1 MFIEKKPKWIGM
13 RFAKTC
19 LSAFITAYICS
30 IFHWPPLFAVMTA
43 IVSIDPT
50 STASFKK
57 GWVRFPASAIG
68 AALAMLFESLFGNTA
83 FTYGVTAS
91 VTLYLCYQFKLYDG
105 IVVAVLTAVA
115 MVPQTHGHY
124 LDAFLIRLCT
134 TFTGITVSILI
145 NHFVVPPDYGKVIQ
159 REKRALFGRA
169 GDLIRNSLSFS
180 KKSSSLQKSWRSM
193 DKQWQTVMKYIR
205 FQDSEWHY
213 HFDHPEKLERLKT
226 DRQQLKDFQPLI
238 YHLFTLLQ
246 AAKPDLTAQEEKRL
260 AEYGNL
266 AADFFQNESAVW
278 CKAADEDRKQ
288 LVAWFR
294 QLDQQNTDTL
304 SPATTILYELIAV
317 YDIMKT
323 VSQSRLQAAEF

>member
-1 MFIEKKPKWIGM
+1 
-13 RFAKTC
+13 
-19 LSAFITAYICS
+19 
-30 IFHWPPLFAVMTA
+30 MTA

-50 STASFKK
+50 STASFKR

-91 VTLYLCYQFKLYDG
+91 VTLYLCYQLKLYDG
-105 IVVAVLTAVA
+105 LVVAVLTAVA

-145 NHFVVPPDYGKVIQ
+145 NHFVVPPDYAKLIQ
-159 REKRALFGRA
+159 RKKQTLFWQA
-169 GDLIRNSLSFS
+169 GDLIRTSLSFS
-180 KKSSSLQKSWRSM
+180 KKPSSLQKSWKSM
-193 DKQWQTVMKYIR
+193 DKEWRAAMTYIQ

-213 HFDHPEKLERLKT
+213 HRHRLEKLDLIKSN
-226 DRQQLKDFQPLI
+226 RQQLKDFQPLI

-246 AAKPDLTAQEEKRL
+246 SERPYLTGSEEKWL
-260 AEYGNL
+260 TECGEL
-266 AADFFQNESAVW
+266 AADFFQNESASW
-278 CKAADEDRKQ
+278 CDAASTTRKQ
-288 LVAWFR
+288 LVMWFR
-294 QLDQQNTDTL
+294 QLSQQNTDTL
-304 SPATTILYELIAV
+304 SPKMKLIYELIAV

-323 VSQSRLQAAEF
+323 MSRSRCQAR